1 MGTGLRT
8 QGPGRGAR
16 RCWASG
22 VPSRPRHVT
31 EWWVGCRREPCSV
44 AVVFRE
50 QMPLGKLVAPLCP
63 GAGHSGAGHA
73 GAGCSGARYSGAGCS
88 GAGCSGAGC
97 SGAGHSGTG
106 FLPPPQHPRVFFHFL
121 ESPKCEVVEATIG
134 RRGQWWLVRNHSP
147 VGRKPGHSSRPDQ
160 LWPRAQTG
168 TGWRKGVSLGAYG
181 RE

>member
-88 GAGCSGAGC
+88 GAGCSGAG
-97 SGAGHSGTG
+97 HSGTG

-168 TGWRKGVSLGAYG
+168 AGWRKGVSLGAYG